1 MLTAFLLQ
9 TSVSIFPLGL
19 EFVGFHFHAT
29 SIWHIWQILEF
40 FMDDKRLVGTIRKLL
55 LLLLLLLFIIGFI
68 SNEFYAHTSGSR
80 TREKRALSRASELI
94 LAIDFKKRVDLSKFL
109 HSTRVTFARAIACSR
124 VTSRHFLSNATRYT
138 ESFVGGH
145 LPLLNPASAR
155 RASNGAL
162 LKRNTQKLMDT
173 YQKKSAFSAPRR
185 NHFHH
190 LYIKIMLNDYAHTP
204 REAPADSRGARITLR
219 NERYCVLSLFLIV
232 LCYVLA
238 K

>member
-40 FMDDKRLVGTIRKLL
+40 FMDNKKLVGTIRK
-55 LLLLLLLFIIGFI
+55 LLLLLLFIIGFI

-80 TREKRALSRASELI
+80 TREKCTLSRASELI
-94 LAIDFKKRVDLSKFL
+94 LAIDFKKRVDPSKFL

-155 RASNGAL
+155 RASNDAL
-162 LKRNTQKLMDT
+162 LKRNTEKLMDT
-173 YQKKSAFSAPRR
+173 YQKKSAFSAPSR

-190 LYIKIMLNDYAHTP
+190 LYIKIMLNDYAHTL
-204 REAPADSRGARITLR
+204 REAPADSRGDRITLR